1 MVRSRAADGQSCII
15 GDETRVIIAEGWP
28 VSTRSSGQPDGGVF
42 RIYIPGMHAALFLAV
57 RPSVRDLPGRSG
69 TDRLP
74 SSGVVSARF
83 VDHIR
88 HY

>member
-42 RIYIPGMHAALFLAV
+42 LTWHA
-57 RPSVRDLPGRSG
+57 RRSLPCSQ
-69 TDRLP
+69 T
-74 SSGVVSARF
+74 VSP
-83 VDHIR
+83 
-88 HY
+88 